1 MARFFHSQRLKPT
14 AVLSYKMNRFRE
26 GITNCME
33 LCCQSSARDTHA
45 QQFQVQWIDS
55 YLVHTVIQDLFPVIR
70 AEGFPSTRPTM
81 SV

>member
-26 GITNCME
+26 GITYWSFV
-33 LCCQSSARDTHA
+33 CQSRARDTHA